1 MTARKKIRVV
11 MVIQSYLPLIGG
23 AERQIASL
31 SPFLKELNVELHVL
45 TRRYPGLPTFEIIE
59 DVLVH
64 RIPIAGPKS
73 VAAVMFIFNS
83 LLKIRSLK
91 PDLLHA
97 HELLS
102 PSTIAVLGKLWM
114 SLPVL
119 AKVLRGGQLG
129 DLAKIKAGMFSK
141 WRIRFLA
148 GNIDAFAVISREID
162 AELALMGIAE
172 DRRIFLP
179 NGVDTVR
186 FKPASREEKSAL
198 RETLNLPA
206 GKIVIF
212 SGRLQP
218 EKRVDQLIS
227 VWNQIQGQEK
237 EAWLVIVGAGMEE
250 DNLRKMA
257 GDHVRFIGAV
267 EDVAPYLN
275 CADIYILPSSTEG
288 LSNSLLEAMACGLGV
303 IATNVGGAPDLIEH
317 GSRGLLISP
326 DAPNELYAAILA
338 FLHDEKMCTRC
349 GENAREFVTINYALP
364 AMAERMRDLY
374 DALLEHRSPF
384 L

>member
-1 MTARKKIRVV
+1 MTTRKKIRVV

-31 SPFLKELNVELHVL
+31 SPFLKELDVELHIL
-45 TRRYPGLPTFEIIE
+45 TRRYPGLSSFEIIE
-59 DVLVH
+59 GVPVH

-102 PSTIAVLGKLWM
+102 PSTIAVLGKLWLGM
-114 SLPVL
+114 PVL

-129 DLAKIKAGMFSK
+129 DLAKIKAGMLST
-141 WRIRFLA
+141 WRVRFLSR
-148 GNIDAFAVISREID
+148 GIDAFAVISREID
-162 AELALMGIAE
+162 AELALLGIPEA
-172 DRRIFLP
+172 RRIFLP
-179 NGVDTVR
+179 NGVDTAR
-186 FKPASREEKSAL
+186 FKPALEEEKSAL
-198 RETLNLPA
+198 RERLGLPA
-206 GKIVIF
+206 GKIVIY

-218 EKRVDQLIS
+218 EKRVGQLIK
-227 VWNQIQGQEK
+227 VWNQIQSQEK
-237 EAWLVIVGAGMEE
+237 DAWLVIVGTGIEE
-250 DNLRKMA
+250 NNLREMA
-257 GDHVRFIGAV
+257 GAHVRFIGAV

-275 CADIYILPSSTEG
+275 SADVYVLPSSTEG

-303 IATNVGGAPDLIEH
+303 VATNVGGAPDMVKH
-317 GSRGLLISP
+317 GLRGLLISP
-326 DAPNELYAAILA
+326 DAPDELSRAILT
-338 FLHDEKMCTRC
+338 LLRDEKMCARS
-349 GENAREFVTINYALP
+349 GADAREFVTANYALP
-364 AMAERMRDLY
+364 AMAERMRNLY
-374 DALLEHRSPF
+374 DALLERRPPF